1 MFEGLIKRK
10 LTEKKKKIWDW
21 RFIYLWYFWHTDI
34 YIGHIMPSINSVFG
48 NQRTRQVTI
57 LVPICTEKMFEQKM
71 RAFFVLLVRKWLS
84 RWIRM
89 LVYAS
94 ILFIFNLIKIMTK
107 TNRVLCQ
114 QQLPLYS
121 LAWMNKVKKKKKCKI
136 QRKKNFSF
144 TDIFIQKITFKGFL
158 FRFSF
163 Y

>member
-121 LAWMNKVKKKKKCKI
+121 LAWMNKVKKKKKKMQNTEKEKFFI
-136 QRKKNFSF
+136 HWYIHTKNYFQRF
-144 TDIFIQKITFKGFL
+144 FI
-158 FRFSF
+158 
-163 Y
+163 